1 MSTVNVLAYLARAA
15 GEGMSRTLIK
25 VPVGDA
31 GDEFIEVEVE
41 KRDLA
46 GVELAAD
53 DRDGAGRAPFTLAGS
68 MMRIMPAINAIL
80 TRFRSAEHAPDEIC
94 MELGLT
100 VGGETGLIFTKGT
113 AEANFTVTVSWRKP
127 ARSEVV
133 RNGSA

>member
-1 MSTVNVLAYLARAA
+1 MA
-15 GEGMSRTLIK
+15 RTLLK

-53 DRDGAGRAPFTLAGS
+53 DRDGSEKAPFTLATS
-68 MMRIMPAINAIL
+68 MTRVMPAINAIL
-80 TRFRSAEHAPDEIC
+80 TRLRSAEHAPDEIC

-100 VGGETGLIFTKGT
+100 IGGETGLIFTKGT

-127 ARSEVV
+127 APSGVAGNPARAEVAG
-133 RNGSA
+133 NGSA